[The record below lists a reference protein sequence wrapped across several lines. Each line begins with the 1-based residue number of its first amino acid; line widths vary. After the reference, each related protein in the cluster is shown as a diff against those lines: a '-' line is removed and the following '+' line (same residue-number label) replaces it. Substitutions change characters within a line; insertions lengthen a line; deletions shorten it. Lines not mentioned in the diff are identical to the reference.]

1 MSHMSSFS
9 SEEALDDGET
19 VYPDEMSEVTEVRM
33 HSECA
38 RERARESERERERAE
53 SERERER
60 ESERQHEHEE
70 EEEGGE
76 EEEEVGAVWMQWQY
90 RGFRDRRQ
98 VRNTRENAE
107 VSAERER

>member
-38 RERARESERERERAE
+38 RERARESEREREREERAR
-53 SERERER
+53 ERERER
-60 ESERQHEHEE
+60 ESER
-70 EEEGGE
+70 
-76 EEEEVGAVWMQWQY
+76 
-90 RGFRDRRQ
+90 
-98 VRNTRENAE
+98 
-107 VSAERER
+107 ERERERERARESERERAPRGTQ

>member
-38 RERARESERERERAE
+38 RERARARESERAE

-70 EEEGGE
+70 EEEGE
-76 EEEEVGAVWMQWQY
+76 EEEEVAAVCMQWLY